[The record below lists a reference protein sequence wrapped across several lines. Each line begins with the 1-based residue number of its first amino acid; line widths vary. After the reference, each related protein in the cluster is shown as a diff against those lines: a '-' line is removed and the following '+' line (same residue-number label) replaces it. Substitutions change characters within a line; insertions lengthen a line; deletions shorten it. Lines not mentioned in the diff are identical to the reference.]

1 MRRDA
6 FCSLRRVIY
15 PRHLV
20 DDPLDDD
27 DLNVDVAGQAGQ
39 ELGDEIVDGAVAGA
53 RPMARRSGLA
63 RPLVALGHSL
73 GEGQASEEVE

>member
-1 MRRDA
+1 MRG
-6 FCSLRRVIY
+6 
-15 PRHLV
+15 H
-20 DDPLDDD
+20 
-27 DLNVDVAGQAGQ
+27 AGGCAAHCAVLSVRATWLMMRWMMTAWMWTWR
-39 ELGDEIVDGAVAGA
+39 ELGDEVADGAVAGA